1 MTRLSHVISAV
12 YDRPWFVREQTLST
26 IDSIVAMHV
35 RGDRLSPDEVRAQVD
50 AASVAV
56 GPRGGAR
63 TVGAVGVIPVYGPI
77 MPRANIMSEYSGG
90 ATISSLRESFRD
102 ALADDAIGT
111 ILFDVDSPGG
121 YTDGVDEL
129 ATEIREAR
137 GKKPIVAIS
146 NYMMASAAL
155 YLMSGADEIVA
166 SPSSEV
172 GWIGCVQ
179 VHQEFS
185 RALDSEGVTTNILR
199 DPAGKYGGNPYE
211 PLSDK
216 ARTEIMAVI
225 SERSAQFHTAVAKGR
240 GVTVAKVKSD
250 FGQGGGMT
258 ATRAKAVGMVDRV
271 ESFDDTIRRLA
282 TGRGPV
288 PGARKVAIQH
298 FGVDGHPISTAEA
311 ITQPQT
317 DPTAEAAFDDRASMS
332 PNAGPLDE
340 PLIPDQSKEAEA
352 ALALARAQANR

>member
-1 MTRLSHVISAV
+1 MTRLSHVIAAV

-26 IDSIVAMHV
+26 IDGIVRMHA

-50 AASVAV
+50 AASAAA

-63 TVGAVGVIPVYGPI
+63 TVGAVGVIPVYGVI
-77 MPRANIMSEYSGG
+77 LPRANIMSEYSGG
-90 ATISSLRESFRD
+90 ATIAALRESFRD

-129 ATEIREAR
+129 AQEIREAR
-137 GKKPIVAIS
+137 GQGKAIVAIS
-146 NYMMASAAL
+146 NYLMASAAL

-172 GWIGCVQ
+172 GWVGCVQ

-185 RALDSEGVTTNILR
+185 RALDAEGVTTNILR
-199 DPAGKYGGNPYE
+199 DPAGKYGGNAYE

-216 ARTEIMAVI
+216 ARDEIMAVI
-225 SERSAQFHTAVAKGR
+225 SERSAQFHVAVAKGR

-282 TGRGPV
+282 SGKGPI
-288 PGARKVAIQH
+288 PGARRSATALD
-298 FGVDGHPISTAEA
+298 DGARPRIA
-311 ITQPQT
+311 
-317 DPTAEAAFDDRASMS
+317 DGLAALD
-332 PNAGPLDE
+332 GLDE
-340 PLIPDQSKEAEA
+340 PFVPDPSREAEA